1 MKCLRAYNLWKTI
14 NHMEM
19 MDSLRNFMNAS
30 GMKSKKLFLA
40 SIHKAFLNQELST
53 SQKQAVIKM
62 LEKKDKDKRF
72 IKNWRP
78 ISLLNTDMKIISK
91 VLSTR
96 IKGVLPYLISSNQTA
111 YVKNRFI
118 SESGR
123 VISDILELTKTLA
136 LEGFL
141 VTIDIEKA
149 FDSVNHCFLLQI
161 LRKFG
166 FGIDFVGWIKTILKN
181 QEPGIINGGK
191 TTKYFKLER
200 GTRQGDPISAY
211 LFILVIEIF
220 FIFVKNNPK
229 VKSLNFF
236 KHEFLYTV
244 YADDT
249 TFFLKDR
256 NSIIELMNELNTFS
270 NFSGLKP
277 NKTKC
282 EIAGIGVLNGVQVTL
297 CGVKCVD
304 LNIETVKILGVDF
317 SYNKN
322 LEQDKKFSDH
332 IIKIENILKVWR
344 MR

>member
-1 MKCLRAYNLWKTI
+1 
-14 NHMEM
+14 
-19 MDSLRNFMNAS
+19 MDNN
-30 GMKSKKLFLA
+30 KSPGNEGLSKEFYECFWDEVKKLFLA

-123 VISDILELTKTLA
+123 LISDILEIAKTLA

-166 FGIDFVGWIKTILKN
+166 FGIDFVSWIKTILKN
-181 QEPGIINGGK
+181 QESCIINSGK

-200 GTRQGDPISAY
+200 GA
-211 LFILVIEIF
+211 
-220 FIFVKNNPK
+220 
-229 VKSLNFF
+229 
-236 KHEFLYTV
+236 
-244 YADDT
+244 
-249 TFFLKDR
+249 
-256 NSIIELMNELNTFS
+256 
-270 NFSGLKP
+270 
-277 NKTKC
+277 
-282 EIAGIGVLNGVQVTL
+282 
-297 CGVKCVD
+297 
-304 LNIETVKILGVDF
+304 
-317 SYNKN
+317 
-322 LEQDKKFSDH
+322 
-332 IIKIENILKVWR
+332 
-344 MR
+344 